1 MSIFSIGL
9 SGLSTAQQA
18 LYTTSNNITNV
29 YTPGYNREIVMMTES
44 NGNGVRVTDVQRQF
58 NQFVATRL
66 NAASGTLSSLQAY
79 QNELGQIDNLLSDEA
94 AGLAPMMQKF
104 FSTMSQMASS
114 PSDPAARE
122 GVMGAARTMVAQF
135 RSLDQYAE
143 DIGRSVNQQL
153 EAEVELVNTY
163 TQQIADLNREIVLAR
178 GFDGKTPNSLAN
190 QRDQLVH
197 ELSQRIDI
205 RVNEN
210 SSGAYSVS
218 LASGLPLVN
227 GESTYQ
233 LTARPGASDPTQV
246 MIGYTDPA
254 GNFSEL
260 QDRNFQRGTLGGLME
275 FRRDSLDKLRN
286 QLGQL
291 AYSFATSMNEQH
303 TQGLD
308 LNQQPGADMF
318 SIGSP
323 QVFMNNNNTSTVT
336 AAATITDSAALLA
349 TGFNVRTNDD
359 GSFTVTRAD
368 NGRDVAAT
376 FDVGTNTLSFAGV
389 EMTLSGTPN
398 TNDAFRVEPV
408 KGLASTFSFEL
419 NDGAEIAAAQSTG
432 SGDNRNALAMLDL
445 QNQKTIGGT
454 ATFNQAYAGMVS
466 TVGNKM
472 SVVKANLAA
481 QEGLTSQLEALQQS
495 ESGVNLDEEA
505 ANLVRF
511 QQFYQANAKVIETG
525 TTLLDTILSLR

>member
-29 YTPGYNREIVMMTES
+29 YTPGYNREIVVMNES

-66 NAASGTLSSLQAY
+66 NAASGTLASLQAY

-94 AGLAPMMQKF
+94 AGLSPMMQKF

-114 PSDPAARE
+114 PSDPSARE

-135 RSLDQYAE
+135 RSLDEYAE
-143 DIGRSVNQQL
+143 DIGRSVDQQL
-153 EAEVELVNTY
+153 ESEVDLVNTY
-163 TQQIADLNREIVLAR
+163 TNQIAELNREIVLAR
-178 GFDGKTPNSLAN
+178 GFDGKTPNSLSN

-205 RVNEN
+205 RVNESN
-210 SSGAYSVS
+210 SGAYSVS
-218 LASGLPLVN
+218 LTSGLPLISGDN
-227 GESTYQ
+227 TYQ
-233 LTARPGASDPTQV
+233 LTARPGATDPTQV

-291 AYSFATSMNEQH
+291 AYSFAEAMNTQH
-303 TQGLD
+303 TQGID
-308 LNQQPGADMF
+308 LNQQPGVDMF

-323 QVFMNNNNTSTVT
+323 QVYMNSNNTSPVT
-336 AAATITDSAALLA
+336 ATAAITDSSALQS
-349 TGFNVRTNDD
+349 TGYDVRMNADST
-359 GSFTVTRAD
+359 FTVKRAD
-368 NGRDVAAT
+368 TGREVTAT
-376 FDVGTNTLSFAGV
+376 FDGATNTLSFAGL
-389 EMTLSGTPN
+389 EMTLSGTPVN
-398 TNDAFRVEPV
+398 NDSFRIEPV

-419 NDGAEIAAAQSTG
+419 NDGSEIAAAQSTG
-432 SGDNRNALAMLDL
+432 SGDNRNALAILEL
-445 QNQKTIGGT
+445 QNQQAVGGNS
-454 ATFNQAYAGMVS
+454 TFNQAYASMVS

-525 TTLLDTILSLR
+525 TALLDTILNLR